1 MEKFIERKYYIA
13 RTKFSAIFGD
23 LANSLAKRA
32 SGGKQGAGI
41 ARRSRIF

>member
-1 MEKFIERKYYIA
+1 MEKFHVRKYCIA

-32 SGGKQGAGI
+32 SGGEQGAVI

>member
-1 MEKFIERKYYIA
+1 MSQGIFFTTIKLG
-13 RTKFSAIFGD
+13 IFGD

-32 SGGKQGAGI
+32 SGGEQGAGI